1 MAMIDEIKNLK
12 FSVFK
17 KEDKKIATKN
27 LLWNKIFKIAECQ
40 HKRSGNIYLKN
51 YIDIDYLEKIIK
63 GKTVAFVGM
72 SPNIKDKNLGEEIDS
87 FDIVYRTNFY
97 PLPTHLHKDYGSK
110 CNILALQLRYHPR
123 IIEDKDIDLFIT
135 YNYCKYAHA
144 SQKKIINISN
154 QKKYLLGKFMNK
166 YVDGDARFPTAGML
180 AYFIAESFG
189 CTRFKYFGIT
199 GYQNENKEIVN
210 HGEYEH
216 VIEEYKNSF
225 IRRASILNTELIK
238 AKYHN
243 FQKENDFRR
252 LIIKENICEIDE
264 YSKKYFI

>member
-1 MAMIDEIKNLK
+1 MTMIDEIKNLK

-17 KEDKKIATKN
+17 KEDKKLVTKN
-27 LLWNKIFKIAECQ
+27 LYWNKIFKLEG
-40 HKRSGNIYLKN
+40 KLKKTNDIYLKN
-51 YIDIDYLEKIIK
+51 YVDIEYLENIIK

-110 CNILALQLRYHPR
+110 CNILALQLKYHQR
-123 IIEDKDIDLFIT
+123 IIENKDIDLFIT
-135 YNYCKYAHA
+135 YHYCQYAHA
-144 SQKKIINISN
+144 SQNKIINISN
-154 QKKYLLGKFMNK
+154 KKKYLLGRFMNE
-166 YVDGDARFPTAGML
+166 YINGDVIFPTAGML
-180 AYFIAESFG
+180 AYFIAESLG
-189 CTRFKYFGIT
+189 CSRFKYFGIT

-225 IRRASILNTELIK
+225 IRRETILKTEMK
-238 AKYHN
+238 KVKCHN